1 MGLTVTKATPRP
13 SILPQWRDTDTRP
26 SIAGH
31 SGRVP
36 CLIPSTNIERGNSRL
51 GGAMGRKGVTVRAD
65 LVPEAVLELRFSDHR
80 REAVCFRCLRLL
92 EFCLHAGQTY
102 LACRGVTAEV
112 EFIQYRFEAERRL
125 AQLAEPAGETDL
137 AVGWFG
143 RAAAGVPSQ
152 SKMVA
157 EWFVP
162 WPGCWEPVVFTP
174 GS

>member
-1 MGLTVTKATPRP
+1 MR
-13 SILPQWRDTDTRP
+13 
-26 SIAGH
+26 
-31 SGRVP
+31 
-36 CLIPSTNIERGNSRL
+36 E
-51 GGAMGRKGVTVRAD
+51 GVTVLADRRPRRSD
-65 LVPEAVLELRFSDHR
+65 LVPEAALAVVFADHR
-80 REAVCFRCLRLL
+80 RQAVGSRYVRLV
-92 EFCLHAGQTY
+92 EFCLYAGQTY